1 VLEIRLPH
9 RLYYV
14 RLPFMTQKQKTY
26 ENLSVKKLDKSRVE
40 ISASIPVEMWEKF
53 RSQALKNINESVTMD
68 GFRKGMVPENVLV
81 GKVGEM
87 PILEEMAEL
96 ALSKAYV
103 DIIVDGA
110 IDAIGKPRVELTKLA
125 KGNPL
130 EFKATLSVIPEVKL
144 PEYKKLAAEE
154 VKKSSPDEEE
164 VTDKDVD
171 DAILKIRKSRV
182 SHEGHDH
189 DNLTPEEHDK
199 MVEENLP
206 EFNDEFVKTL
216 GKFENIE
223 DFKIKIRELLAE
235 EKKDAAR
242 EKRRIRIAD
251 AIEGGA
257 TIDLPEIMIESELDR
272 MQAQFEADI
281 GRMNV
286 KLEDYLK
293 HAKKSVEE
301 IRNEWRSH
309 AEKKAKLQLVLNEI
323 AKKEK
328 IEPSAEEVEKEVDH
342 IDEHYK
348 EADRERATVYAV
360 TVLTNEKVFE
370 WLENQK

>member
-1 VLEIRLPH
+1 
-9 RLYYV
+9 
-14 RLPFMTQKQKTY
+14 MTQKQKTY

-40 ISASIPVEMWEKF
+40 LSASIPVEMWEKF
-53 RSQALKNINESVTMD
+53 RSQALKNINETVTMD
-68 GFRKGMVPENVLV
+68 GFRKGMIPESVLI

-87 PILEEMAEL
+87 PVLEEMAEL

-110 IDAIGKPRVELTKLA
+110 IDAIGKPRIELTKIA

-130 EFKATLSVIPEVKL
+130 EFKATTSVIPEVKL

-154 VKKSSPDEEE
+154 VKKSSPDEEK

-171 DAILKIRKSRV
+171 EAILKIRKSRV

-189 DNLTPEEHDK
+189 DNLTSEEHDK
-199 MVEENLP
+199 LVEKNLP

-216 GKFENIE
+216 GKFDNVE
-223 DFKIKIRELLAE
+223 DFKTKIRELLAE

-251 AIEGGA
+251 AIEGGT

-281 GRMNV
+281 SRMNV
-286 KLEDYLK
+286 KLDDYLK
-293 HAKKSVEE
+293 HAKKNVDE
-301 IRNEWRSH
+301 IRTEWKPH

-328 IEPSAEEVEKEVDH
+328 IEPSAKEVEKEVDH
-342 IDEHYK
+342 IVEHYK